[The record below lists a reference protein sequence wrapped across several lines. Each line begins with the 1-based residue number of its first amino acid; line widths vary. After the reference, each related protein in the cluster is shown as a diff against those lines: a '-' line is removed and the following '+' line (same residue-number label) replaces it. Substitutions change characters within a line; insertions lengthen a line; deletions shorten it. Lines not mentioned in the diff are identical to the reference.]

1 MVSRTKQTLKTVASD
16 WWLVIRKK
24 NKKTK
29 QTKRTKQTR
38 ETNMRK
44 DKGYYKN
51 KYPADKKVDEKVA
64 EAVKKRA
71 QKGEITCA
79 IAFNIAEATDVLP
92 IEIGFTMDR
101 LEVPIKKCQLGL
113 FGYTP
118 ISRIIQKAETVSD
131 ALEGAIR
138 GAMIE
143 GRLSCEALWKIAK
156 EFKMA
161 KIRVSAAC
169 EKLGIKISQCQLG
182 AF

>member
-1 MVSRTKQTLKTVASD
+1 
-16 WWLVIRKK
+16 
-24 NKKTK
+24 
-29 QTKRTKQTR
+29 
-38 ETNMRK
+38 MRK
-44 DKGYYKN
+44 DKGHYKD
-51 KYPADKKVDEKVA
+51 KYPADRKVDPKVV

-71 QKGEITCA
+71 QKGDVTCA
-79 IAFNIAEATDVLP
+79 IAFNIAEAANVLP

-101 LEVPIKKCQLGL
+101 LEIPIKKCQLGL
-113 FGYTP
+113 FGYSP
-118 ISRIIQKAETVSD
+118 ISRIIQKAETVPND
-131 ALEGAIR
+131 LEEAIR
-138 GAMIE
+138 GAMID